1 MVVFTTYESIANVV
15 RLYDLNILSVI
26 VCIVKECCAVIVVFI
41 EPVAGKFDSDQM
53 ESVIKQKMICYADL
67 LHGDEPAEKI
77 ADEIYQFPRLSRS
90 FLGAREHKAMLSK
103 PEFIISLRGYLD
115 GMKSDGM
122 TAITANDMR
131 VFP

>member
-1 MVVFTTYESIANVV
+1 
-15 RLYDLNILSVI
+15 
-26 VCIVKECCAVIVVFI
+26 
-41 EPVAGKFDSDQM
+41 M

-77 ADEIYQFPRLSRS
+77 ADEIYQYPRISRS
-90 FLGAREHKAMLSK
+90 LLGAREHKAMLSK

-131 VFP
+131 VFPGVRSLCSWNGFPCGSARMAVRSHRLKPQSPTFG